1 TLKKVHVSMYN
12 TQNKSIKGIVKIN
25 KWVRRAALSV
35 IQNLPRP
42 FPAQALHNAAAKQA
56 DHNRNAAKNP
66 RRFLAIEH
74 DFRQLNSIKMAQI
87 RAPDPEQ
94 RHIGRQSKQDKPG
107 NNKRYFAL

>member
-1 TLKKVHVSMYN
+1 KH
-12 TQNKSIKGIVKIN
+12 IKGNIKIK
-25 KWVRRAALSV
+25 KWVRLAKLSV
-35 IQNLPRP
+35 IQKFQRP

-56 DHNRNAAKNP
+56 DHNRNADKNP
-66 RRFLAIEH
+66 RHFLAIEH

-94 RHIGRQSKQDKPG
+94 RHRGRQSKQDKPG